1 MRLQTGQGR
10 FIMELN
16 EDVVIYWLKSQ
27 STEIQLLLKDKSLQ
41 ELKCLIEVITSFTEE
56 QCKSL
61 TKLIKNQDN
70 RLEFQS
76 PF

>member
-1 MRLQTGQGR
+1 
-10 FIMELN
+10 MELN

>member
-1 MRLQTGQGR
+1 
-10 FIMELN
+10 MELN
-16 EDVVIYWLKSQ
+16 EDVVMYWLKSQ

>member
-1 MRLQTGQGR
+1 
-10 FIMELN
+10 MELN

-27 STEIQLLLKDKSLQ
+27 STEIQLLLQDKSFQ

-61 TKLIKNQDN
+61 MTKLPKTPDS
-70 RLEFQS
+70 LVEFQS
-76 PF
+76 LF

>member
-1 MRLQTGQGR
+1 
-10 FIMELN
+10 MELN

-27 STEIQLLLKDKSLQ
+27 STEMQLLLKDKSFQ

-61 TKLIKNQDN
+61 TKLVKTQDS
-70 RLEFQS
+70 LAESQS
-76 PF
+76 LF

>member
-1 MRLQTGQGR
+1 
-10 FIMELN
+10 MELN

-27 STEIQLLLKDKSLQ
+27 SIEIQLLLQDKSFQ

-61 TKLIKNQDN
+61 TKLSKTPDS
-70 RLEFQS
+70 LAESQS
-76 PF
+76 LF

>member
-1 MRLQTGQGR
+1 
-10 FIMELN
+10 MELN

-56 QCKSL
+56 KCKSL
-61 TKLIKNQDN
+61 TKLSKTQDSHA
-70 RLEFQS
+70 EFQS
-76 PF
+76 LF

>member
-1 MRLQTGQGR
+1 MK
-10 FIMELN
+10 LN

-56 QCKSL
+56 NCKSL
-61 TKLIKNQDN
+61 TKLSKTQDSHA
-70 RLEFQS
+70 EFQS
-76 PF
+76 LF

>member
-1 MRLQTGQGR
+1 
-10 FIMELN
+10 MELN
-16 EDVVIYWLKSQ
+16 EDVVMYWLKSQ
-27 STEIQLLLKDKSLQ
+27 STEMQLLLEDKSLQ

-70 RLEFQS
+70 RLKFQS